1 MPNRTTRVSLVAE
14 VNGYISGMESA
25 ARATRELGS
34 ENEKLAQ
41 KREALGTL
49 ATGLGLIGTVAG
61 AALGLAVAKSAEFS
75 AGLSK
80 VQAATG
86 AGAID
91 MGKFRDQAL
100 TAGAAFGYT
109 ASQVTEAQVELGKA
123 GLATQDILGGGLNGV
138 LALAASDN
146 IELGKATQIASVAMK
161 QFNLTGA
168 DVPHI
173 ADLLAAGAGK
183 ALGGVEQLGDALNQS
198 GLVASNFG
206 FSLEETTGV
215 LSAFADA
222 GLLGSD
228 SGTSLKTALQA
239 LANPS
244 KQSAEV
250 MEKLGINVKTANGQ
264 FLGAADIAQVL
275 HDRLGTLSDAQ
286 RQQALA
292 QIFGSDAVR
301 AATVLYKE
309 AGDGIQKYI
318 DQNNDAGYAVEQARI
333 KNDNLTGD
341 LKKLQSAFEG
351 ALIRTGGAADGP
363 LRTLVQS
370 ADDLVTSF
378 NNAPPALQAT
388 SLGVLAIV
396 AAVGLGGAAF
406 LGIVP
411 RIAATKVALETLGV
425 TGASVRGRLGSLVG
439 LLGGPWGIA
448 ALAATAAI
456 VTFNNAVRAGE
467 ATQEQLVNRLQTS
480 KDALSSFK
488 LAAQQSSA
496 SKNVFGDYADQLKDL
511 QGLLAKADD
520 GGTAILSNNWLN
532 LTQSQLG
539 AVASIKKLGDA
550 YASVANTNLPQA
562 QKQFTALA
570 EAQNLSVPEQSK
582 LLNLMSG
589 YKNELTTQATQ
600 LDLTANKQTLLA
612 LATGKYTPELEAA
625 IAASSESKGAS
636 GEAAAGMDGVSD
648 SAEDAAQSVDKVAQ
662 ALAGLTS
669 PTLDARAA
677 QRQFEAALDSVGE
690 TIKANKEAYKDAG
703 TSLDIATEEGRK
715 NQEALDGIASSSQD
729 VASKLFTQTGS
740 QEQATAAMQ
749 RGRDELIKALG
760 QYGITGQAAQDYA
773 DKIIGT
779 PTDWSTAFHNDAAGK
794 PSSDVAAY
802 TGSIYGVPNA
812 KETRL
817 KAEIAQAVTN
827 LQNLK
832 NQIGNVPPAKETQLR
847 AEIASAEANL
857 RSLRGQL
864 DGIQSKSV
872 TITANYVYN
881 NLKKA
886 DGTAGNGLGV
896 MQAHGSVLDFYA
908 EGGMSENHVAQ
919 IAPGGAWRVWA
930 EPETGGEAYI
940 PLAPSKRTR
949 SLAIWEE
956 TGRRLQAFADGGTF
970 GQTYVPTP
978 PQVIYAQAPAAGAA
992 GGASGGGGSSVFA
1005 PTYVSSGST
1014 RRDMEESRWAFDR
1027 YESKR
1032 NGGR

>member
-250 MEKLGINVKTANGQ
+250 MKDLGINVKTANGE

-363 LRTLVQS
+363 LRVLVQS

-388 SLGVLAIV
+388 SLGLLALV

-406 LGIVP
+406 LGMVP

-425 TGASVRGRLGSLVG
+425 TGASVRGRLGGIVG
-439 LLGGPWGIA
+439 FLGGPWGIA
-448 ALAATAAI
+448 MLAAAAAAAS
-456 VTFNNAVRAGE
+456 FNMVMNEGRISQDE
-467 ATQEQLVNRLQTS
+467 LVNRLATSENALKNFAASAQQGNTS
-480 KDALSSFK
+480 KTFIGSYKEEL
-488 LAAQQSSA
+488 Q
-496 SKNVFGDYADQLKDL
+496 DL
-511 QGLLAKADD
+511 PALLAKATGNGVDD
-520 GGTAILSNNWLN
+520 FLN
-532 LTQSQLG
+532 LSFRQQG
-539 AVASIKKLGDA
+539 AVTSIKKYGDA
-550 YASVANTNLPQA
+550 LASVANTDLPRA
-562 QKQFTALA
+562 QKQFAELA
-570 EAQNLSVPEQSK
+570 DSQDLSSSQQAK
-582 LLNLMSG
+582 LLGLMSG

-600 LDLTANKQTLLA
+600 LGVTADKQTLLA
-612 LATGKYTPELEAA
+612 LATGRYTPELEAA

-636 GEAAAGMDGVSD
+636 GEVATGMDGVTD
-648 SAEDAAQSVDKVAQ
+648 SAEDAAQAVDDVAK

-690 TIKANKEAYKDAG
+690 TIKSNKDAYKDAG

-715 NQEALDGIASSSQD
+715 NQDALDGIASSAQD
-729 VASKLFTQTGS
+729 VASKLFTQTNS
-740 QEQATAAMQ
+740 QEQSTAAMQ

-779 PTDWSTAFHNDAAGK
+779 PTDWATAFHNDAAGK

-832 NQIGNVPPAKETQLR
+832 NQIGTVPPAKETQLR

-908 EGGMSENHVAQ
+908 DGGTTENHVAQ

-978 PQVIYAQAPAAGAA
+978 PQVVYAQAPAAPA
-992 GGASGGGGSSVFA
+992 GGGGGGGGSSVFA